1 MTHRANQ
8 GEVWVF
14 QRVQAG
20 QRRGFL
26 WKHPRIARYQ
36 EGYFVLARCHPQFEQ
51 RPATQ
56 AEEAHTF
63 DLNKVK
69 KLKKSQ
75 WLTKQFKKKSN

>member
-8 GEVWVF
+8 GELWVF

-26 WKHPRIARYQ
+26 WKRPQIARYL
-36 EGYFVLARCHPQFEQ
+36 EGYSVLARCHPLFVQ
-51 RPATQ
+51 RPAAQ
-56 AEEAHTF
+56 AEEEHTL

-69 KLKKSQ
+69 IKQKSVI
-75 WLTKQFKKKSN
+75 N